1 MIDSEA
7 RWSLLLSQILVKIKS
22 EHVSHVVVVLLEV
35 GEILLAG
42 KSSRVQVWHLAFSD
56 RVSDNS
62 VNTVARL
69 ELARGERAISSE
81 LESLLDHV
89 IAFSNQLQIIFIS
102 YNN

>member
-1 MIDSEA
+1 MIDGEA
-7 RWSLLLSQILVKIKS
+7 RWSLLLSQILVEIKS

-69 ELARGERAISSE
+69 ELARGERAISS
-81 LESLLDHV
+81 
-89 IAFSNQLQIIFIS
+89 
-102 YNN
+102 